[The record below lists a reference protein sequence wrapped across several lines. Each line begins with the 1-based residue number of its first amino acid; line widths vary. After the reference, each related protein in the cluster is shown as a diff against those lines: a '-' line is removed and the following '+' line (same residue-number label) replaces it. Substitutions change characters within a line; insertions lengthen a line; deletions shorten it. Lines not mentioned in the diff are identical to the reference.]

1 MNYCLQPSSPKNN
14 LIQRIPNR
22 FMPVRNRVPA
32 RRTITMILALLV
44 MAGVVSVS
52 AMLVSFMPVA
62 SQAAESTREIHPPA
76 QSTENEPGFIWIGH
90 RGSNGPFVSNTMP
103 AFREG
108 IARGYQALET
118 DIKITS
124 DGHFILFHNSHLNTG
139 SGEVVE
145 SEPLNGSTPESKTL
159 EEIRAMTISQTRS
172 DPEGR
177 FTGQIATLEE
187 FLQLCK
193 EHDVKAVLDLK
204 WTTGVNNNDQS
215 NVGKLIAQVEEA
227 GWLENTIFLTSM
239 RPVLDAIRSHSGD
252 IHLQW
257 LVWTQATF
265 NQHRDWALDNDISLG
280 IGYDDVTQSL
290 VDLMHENGRVV
301 NAFTVNNAAA
311 ARTLIGYG
319 VDMVTTDY
327 LYTGEDGEVV
337 RKDYSEIDPFGGFFI
352 SPKEMIVEMG
362 QVFNFE
368 TRIVEWGDTTII
380 PENEIDWEFI
390 GLNAVFGRGGIHAE
404 GVSEGQVVAHY
415 QETYS
420 DTANVSIR
428 EDVSAGFETGV
439 PERIRLSQNYPNP
452 FNPETR
458 IRYDLS
464 AQVHARLTV
473 YDALGRPVATLVDEK
488 QQPGSYTVAFDA
500 TNLASG
506 TYIYELAAG
515 GAIQRE
521 KMTLVR

>member
-1 MNYCLQPSSPKNN
+1 
-14 LIQRIPNR
+14 
-22 FMPVRNRVPA
+22 MPVRNPVPA
-32 RRTITMILALLV
+32 CRTIGILLTLLIMSGALP
-44 MAGVVSVS
+44 VS
-52 AMLVSFMPVA
+52 AVPVA
-62 SQAAESTREIHPPA
+62 SQSTESTRDIQLPA

-90 RGSNGPFVSNTMP
+90 RGSSGPFVSNTMS

-118 DIKITS
+118 DLKITS

-159 EEIRAMTISQTRS
+159 EEIRAMTVSQTRTAS
-172 DPEGR
+172 NGPEGT

-193 EHDVKAVLDLK
+193 EQDVKAVLDLK

-215 NVGKLIAQVEEA
+215 NVGKLIAQVEEI

-257 LVWTQATF
+257 LVWTQSAF
-265 NQHRDWALDNDISLG
+265 NQHRDWALENDISLG
-280 IGYDDVTQSL
+280 IGYDEVTQSL

-337 RKDYSEIDPFGGFFI
+337 RKDYSEVEPFGGFFI
-352 SPKEMIVEMG
+352 SPKELVVETG

-368 TRIVEWGDTTII
+368 TRIVEWGDTTVI
-380 PENEIDWEFI
+380 PENEIDWEII
-390 GLNAVFGRGGIHAE
+390 GLDAVYGRGGIHAE

-452 FNPETR
+452 FNPATH

-464 AQVHARLTV
+464 AQVHACLTV

-488 QQPGSYTVAFDA
+488 QQPGSYTVVFDA
-500 TNLASG
+500 TSLASG

-515 GAIQRE
+515 GAIQRA
-521 KMTLVR
+521 KMTLIK